1 MTKQD
6 LEEKLLA
13 TIAELRDASDNLTD
27 LSREWAKADHAYRR
41 AKSIAYLAS
50 AGTVAERQAHVDKAC
65 DEEREKAHGAD
76 ALREAAKEKVRA
88 LQSEITAYQTI
99 AGLLRS
105 EMSLEGRYE
114 R

>member
-1 MTKQD
+1 MTTQQ
-6 LEEKLLA
+6 LEEKILEA
-13 TIAELRDASDNLTD
+13 VAELRDATDELTTQA
-27 LSREWAKADHAYRR
+27 REWAKADHAYRR

-50 AGTVAERQAHVDKAC
+50 SGTVAERQAHVDKTC
-65 DEEREKAHGAD
+65 GDERDNAHSAE
-76 ALREAAKEKVRA
+76 ALKEAAKEKVRA
-88 LQSEITAYQTI
+88 LLGELSAYQTL